1 MKSFSYF
8 ILLTFILLS
17 YTALSQNT
25 ITTNSPVQT
34 SFCAGGNIVVQYTST
49 GTFAF
54 GCVFTAELSD
64 AMGNFTTPVVVGSMP
79 LNTGVIAGTIP
90 QNTSFGFNYR
100 VRVVASNP
108 YTVGSVSPTPP
119 LIITSTAIS
128 ATIVPSPSSAEVCE
142 GNTVSLWVA
151 YNASYYWSTG
161 ETTQTISVTDGG
173 IYRVTVTNFLT
184 GCEVSSNP
192 IEITVHP
199 TPIVNLG
206 PNIELCNGQNSNL
219 DAGPGYVTYNWSNG
233 SSGQLLIVNNTNNY
247 SVMVTDQFGCTNSD
261 TVSILVHP
269 NPIIDL
275 GNDTVLCGN
284 YIFLSSGIGYN
295 SYSWNNGLSFNPS
308 LLVETSGTYFLS
320 VLDSNNCSGFDTIIV
335 DIHNLPSISLGNDL
349 SACGNSIVLNAGPGF
364 SSYNWNNGLGL
375 NQFFPVN
382 TTGTYNVKVTDQYG
396 CNAKDTIIVNIN
408 SLPDVNLGLDIL
420 LELNNTLILDAGSGY
435 LNYQWNTG
443 TTSQTLQI
451 NGWDYPLGPITFSVT
466 VMDANGCFNSDQ
478 ITITIVQPSGINEI
492 SNIEFK
498 IFAIPFSET
507 LTVISNQNLSES
519 KPILCD
525 ILGKY
530 YYPEFTI
537 DKTTLTISR
546 GSLSTGSYI
555 LFIENNNERV
565 WAGKL
570 IIN

>member
-1 MKSFSYF
+1 
-8 ILLTFILLS
+8 
-17 YTALSQNT
+17 
-25 ITTNSPVQT
+25 
-34 SFCAGGNIVVQYTST
+34 
-49 GTFAF
+49 
-54 GCVFTAELSD
+54 
-64 AMGNFTTPVVVGSMP
+64 
-79 LNTGVIAGTIP
+79 
-90 QNTSFGFNYR
+90 
-100 VRVVASNP
+100 
-108 YTVGSVSPTPP
+108 
-119 LIITSTAIS
+119 
-128 ATIVPSPSSAEVCE
+128 
-142 GNTVSLWVA
+142 
-151 YNASYYWSTG
+151 
-161 ETTQTISVTDGG
+161 
-173 IYRVTVTNFLT
+173 
-184 GCEVSSNP
+184 
-192 IEITVHP
+192 
-199 TPIVNLG
+199 
-206 PNIELCNGQNSNL
+206 
-219 DAGPGYVTYNWSNG
+219 
-233 SSGQLLIVNNTNNY
+233 
-247 SVMVTDQFGCTNSD
+247 MVTDQFGCTNSD

-498 IFAIPFSET
+498 IFPIPFSET